1 MSLHKGCFE
10 RSWCKWISLLC
21 IIETSHTTT
30 TTILYC
36 VFAPDQLSAAIYT
49 TGKTNFDIEVSTV
62 PRPWSRPVVSN
73 AELADEAGPVR
84 YRALCHRPII
94 GLIVLKSKA

>member
-10 RSWCKWISLLC
+10 SCWCKWISLLC

-30 TTILYC
+30 TTILYLLRLC
-36 VFAPDQLSAAIYT
+36 SAATYT
-49 TGKTNFDIEVSTV
+49 TGTTNFYLEVSTV
-62 PRPWSRPVVSN
+62 LRPWSRPIVSN